1 VPLTVGRSNV
11 SPALGRLLVTLATGF
26 ILIAIALVFDATGTL
41 SGRPWVFGVAT
52 MLAIGLALAIYERK
66 THRDD

>member
-1 VPLTVGRSNV
+1 M
-11 SPALGRLLVTLATGF
+11 SPALGRLLVTLVTGF
-26 ILIAIALVFDATGTL
+26 VMIAIALTFDATGAL

-66 THRDD
+66 TRRVD